1 MQVEPEICDSALR
14 SSQQTS
20 NQGSENDGLSPRTFG
35 ADAHQLVQ
43 VGPRSYEFLITG
55 KPLESPDCPLPRIGM
70 GPWME
75 HLVLSAAFIRAYS
88 GEPTLASPLTGGLPC
103 PRTRRARSCTRC
115 PPRRRG
121 APHSHTSMLG
131 A

>member
-75 HLVLSAAFIRAYS
+75 HLYCPLLSFV
-88 GEPTLASPLTGGLPC
+88 PTRESRPSRLLL
-103 PRTRRARSCTRC
+103 
-115 PPRRRG
+115 
-121 APHSHTSMLG
+121 
-131 A
+131 